1 MSEMD
6 KKEMILYVDD
16 EEINLFLFQKRF
28 EDTLDVL
35 TAESG
40 EEGLE
45 KLKANASKIKA
56 VISDLRMPGMNGLEF
71 IGTAKK
77 EYNHISY
84 YILTGYEFSEDLQD
98 AISNKLIEDLF
109 RKPFDFEQ
117 ILEAVSH

>member
-1 MSEMD
+1 MSEID
-6 KKEMILYVDD
+6 NKETILYVDD

-28 EDTLDVL
+28 EHTLDVL

-45 KLKANASKIKA
+45 KLKQNSKKIKA

-71 IGTAKK
+71 IDTAKK
-77 EYNHISY
+77 EFKDISY

-98 AISNKLIEDLF
+98 AISKKLIKDLF
-109 RKPFDFEQ
+109 KKPFDFEQ
-117 ILEAVSH
+117 ILQAVTH